1 MKTSDLS
8 RTLRSRTAADCLGTG
23 YLLCQHDGETF
34 PAVAQT
40 LQTVPSLLVLLTIDQ
55 LYCHEQISP
64 RVYTCKWP
72 GPIPCPADCC
82 TPVVRT
88 RILHCTADSYSEY
101 FIIFR
106 ENNSRE
112 VATPGRDNSF
122 NYRPARQR
130 QGLLSGTATIKKD
143 L

>member
-72 GPIPCPADCC
+72 GPTPCPADCR
-82 TPVVRT
+82 TPVIRART
-88 RILHCTADSYSEY
+88 YLDSYSEY
-101 FIIFR
+101 FIIFS
-106 ENNSRE
+106 ENDSRE
-112 VATPGRDNSF
+112 VATQF
-122 NYRPARQR
+122 
-130 QGLLSGTATIKKD
+130 
-143 L
+143 